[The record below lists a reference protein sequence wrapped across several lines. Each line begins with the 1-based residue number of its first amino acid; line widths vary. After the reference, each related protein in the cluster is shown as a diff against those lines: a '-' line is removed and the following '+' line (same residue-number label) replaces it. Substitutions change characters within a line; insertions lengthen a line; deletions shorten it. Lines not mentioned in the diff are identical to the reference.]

1 MFVHENSLQCL
12 PDSRLCSPAHHYDP
26 SLDVRAAADYYFV
39 DYSSGLDAPF
49 PCCLPGRRAD
59 SDWFGRPY
67 QKLETCVMSF
77 AVFPS
82 ASLCRKEE
90 PKVSIKWVND
100 RCKRNTKCESKI
112 NKMIIIYTTI
122 ERVVQDGKCKF

>member
-1 MFVHENSLQCL
+1 MFADEDSLQCL

-26 SLDVRAAADYYFV
+26 SRDVRAAADYYFV

-82 ASLCRKEE
+82 ASLEGRNRKCQ
-90 PKVSIKWVND
+90 SNG
-100 RCKRNTKCESKI
+100 S
-112 NKMIIIYTTI
+112 MIDASGTQN
-122 ERVVQDGKCKF
+122 VKAK